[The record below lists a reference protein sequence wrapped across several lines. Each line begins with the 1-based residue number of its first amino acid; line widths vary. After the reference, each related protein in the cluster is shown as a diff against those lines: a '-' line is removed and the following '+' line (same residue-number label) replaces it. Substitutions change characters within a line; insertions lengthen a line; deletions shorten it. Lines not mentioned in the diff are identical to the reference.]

1 MLHNWQKALDR
12 VNQTKLIQILKVTG
26 IDWCERRLISKL
38 YMDQS
43 SKLKLDQ
50 TGDKKKETGRGVR

>member
-1 MLHNWQKALDR
+1 VLHNWQKALDR